1 MSDAAQPTAAEV
13 RAAAEALKE
22 ALDRHLAAIER
33 RAAAPDAEV
42 EAADA
47 AVFAAFNEMA
57 AAGEVYDELLYD
69 AYDEVTPFEVPTSDG
84 VAYDGPE
91 DPEVL
96 SVFLRRDYTVAEP
109 RRLLT
114 QAARIAELD
123 AEGVEGGA
131 GEGASAEPAAGRSL
145 KAALGVLFGEFD
157 PDEIASRHEE
167 FGLAEG
173 DATLW
178 VTAQDEP
185 AEPGEWLAAPFDAVD
200 AERVI
205 CRFDISDAFDDEAL
219 DAVDEVPRWLGG

>member
-33 RAAAPDAEV
+33 RAAAPEAEV

-69 AYDEVTPFEVPTSDG
+69 VYDEVTPFEVPASDG
-84 VAYDGPE
+84 ASYTGPE

-109 RRLLT
+109 RRLLA

-123 AEGVEGGA
+123 AEGNEVEGG
-131 GEGASAEPAAGRSL
+131 SAEPAAGRGL

>member
-13 RAAAEALKE
+13 RAASEALKR

-33 RAAAPDAEV
+33 RTAATDAEV

-47 AVFAAFNEMA
+47 EVFAAFNEMA
-57 AAGEVYDELLYD
+57 AAGEVYDELLYEV
-69 AYDEVTPFEVPTSDG
+69 YDEVTPFEVPASDG
-84 VAYDGPE
+84 AAYDGPE
-91 DPEVL
+91 DPEVV
-96 SVFLRRDYTVAEP
+96 SVFMRRDYLVSEPGQLLGQAE
-109 RRLLT
+109 
-114 QAARIAELD
+114 RIAELD
-123 AEGVEGGA
+123 AEGVEN
-131 GEGASAEPAAGRSL
+131 EGAPAEPAAGRSV
-145 KAALGVLFGEFD
+145 KTALSVLFGEFD

-167 FGLAEG
+167 FGLTEG

-178 VTAQDEP
+178 VTAQEEP